1 MIMRYSILILTVLLF
16 FSITSAQQ
24 ELQTSSNND
33 FLFDAVVFKS
43 DSADLGRVDV
53 YVVVPYE
60 TLEFLKSKDL
70 YANKYNII
78 IEIFDSTGN
87 KIDNKLIKRAVSSKE
102 YFITRG
108 GTGKFDYVQEI
119 FHLKPG
125 TFKLKVEIIDK
136 ISNRTYQRNRKIT
149 VLDFDKFNF
158 SMSGILLVSSIEERN
173 GKYIITPYI
182 SDNIGKLQDD
192 FFLFFE
198 SYNNSSREKADF
210 VYRILD
216 EKSNVITTG
225 ERKRRNVGKSKQ
237 QHYLRINS
245 LSSLPSGIYTLEL
258 LALKTSDKKDL
269 SKEDYLAAAQ
279 RSIKNVQT
287 IAGNVMQNIDEAI
300 KQLRYIAY
308 QDEIDRIKDAE
319 TTEEKKERFE
329 QFWNKKDPSPNTD
342 RNEAFQE
349 YYSRIAFANRN
360 FKSYTDG
367 WMTDKGMV
375 YVIFGPPYSVDK
387 QSNYGDG
394 RVYEIWR
401 YRDNREFVFVD
412 NSGFGDFRLVRP
424 MTISEKYEYRN

>member
-1 MIMRYSILILTVLLF
+1 MIMRYSIFILIAFLFTLTIKAQEQF
-16 FSITSAQQ
+16 KTSAD
-24 ELQTSSNND
+24 ND

-43 DSADLGRVDV
+43 DSADYGRVDI

-60 TLEFLKSKDL
+60 SLEFLKSNEI

-78 IEIFDSTGN
+78 IEIFDSTGS

-125 TFKLKVEIIDK
+125 TFKLKVEIVDK
-136 ISNRTYQRNRKIT
+136 ISNRSYQKNRKIS
-149 VLDFDKFNF
+149 VLDFDKYKF
-158 SMSGILLVSSIEERN
+158 SLSGILLVSSIEERN
-173 GKYIITPYI
+173 GKFIITPYI

-198 SYNNSSREKADF
+198 SYNNSSGKKVDF

-216 EKSNVITTG
+216 TKSNIITTSK
-225 ERKRRNVGKSKQ
+225 RKRKEAAKNKQ

-245 LSSLPSGIYTLEL
+245 LSSLPSGLYTLEL
-258 LALKTSDKKDL
+258 LALKAGDKKDL

-287 IAGNVMQNIDEAI
+287 IAGNVMQNIDQAI

-308 QDEIDRIKDAE
+308 QDEIDKIKEAE
-319 TTEEKKERFE
+319 TQEEKKERFE
-329 QFWNKKDPSPNTD
+329 QFWNKKDPTPNTE

-349 YYSRIAFANRN
+349 YYSRITFANRN
-360 FKSYTDG
+360 FKSYTEG

-375 YVIFGPPYSVDK
+375 YVIFGPPYSADK

>member
-1 MIMRYSILILTVLLF
+1 MRYSILILFVLLL
-16 FSITSAQQ
+16 FSISSAQK

-87 KIDNKLIKRAVSSKE
+87 KINNKLIKRAVSSEE

-108 GTGKFDYVQEI
+108 GTGQFDYVQEI

-125 TFKLKVEIIDK
+125 SYKLKVEIVDK

-149 VLDFDKFNF
+149 VLDFDKYNF

-182 SDNIGKLQDD
+182 SDNIGKLKDD

-198 SYNNSSREKADF
+198 SYNNSSREKVDF
-210 VYRILD
+210 IYRILNS
-216 EKSNVITTG
+216 KSNVITTG
-225 ERKRRNVGKSKQ
+225 ERKRRDLGNNKQ

-258 LALKTSDKKDL
+258 IALKASDKKDI

-300 KQLRYIAY
+300 RQLRYIAY
-308 QDEIDRIKDAE
+308 QDEIDKIKDAE

-329 QFWNKKDPSPNTD
+329 QFWNKKDPSPSTE

-387 QSNYGDG
+387 RSNYGDG